1 MSFAHTFGSGGPDV
15 ELLLVTV
22 AILALS
28 IVFFFSKTTKPM
40 VPVVLLLVAFA
51 TGVGAFALGGSPTPS
66 GTVPAPDVTVEIQ
79 QPSDGDVMPAGRT
92 FSLDVQIEGG
102 ELTDDTQSS
111 DPTRGHLHVFVDGE
125 LIAMPAT
132 PTPEVQLEPGEHDV
146 AVEFAAADHRSFS
159 PKIIDEIEVT
169 AQED

>member
-1 MSFAHTFGSGGPDV
+1 MSFAHSFGTGGPDV

-40 VPVVLLLVAFA
+40 VPVVLMLVAFA
-51 TGVGAFALGGSPTPS
+51 TGAGAFALGGTQTPS
-66 GTVPAPDVTVEIQ
+66 GTVPAPDVTVKIRE
-79 QPSDGDVMPAGRT
+79 PAEGATVPAGRPV
-92 FSLDVQIEGG
+92 SLEVLIDGG
-102 ELTDDTQSS
+102 ELTSDTQSD
-111 DPTRGHLHVFVDGE
+111 DPTRGHIHVFIDGE

-132 PTPEVQLEPGEHDV
+132 STPEIELEPGEHDV

-159 PKIIDEIEVT
+159 PKVIDEVT
-169 AQED
+169 IAAEEN

>member
-40 VPVVLLLVAFA
+40 VPVVLMLVAFA
-51 TGVGAFALGGSPTPS
+51 TGAGAFALGGPS
-66 GTVPAPDVTVEIQ
+66 GTAPAPDVTVEIVE
-79 QPSDGDVMPAGRT
+79 PAEGATVPAGRPVM
-92 FSLDVQIEGG
+92 LDVQIDGG
-102 ELTDDTQSS
+102 ELTTDTQSD
-111 DPTRGHLHVFVDGE
+111 DPTRGHLHILIDGE

-132 PTPEVQLEPGEHDV
+132 STPEIELEPGEHDV
-146 AVEFAAADHRSFS
+146 AVEFTGADHRSFS
-159 PKIIDEIEVT
+159 PKIIDEVT
-169 AQED
+169 IVAEEN